1 MLMSAKYI
9 ACGMIG
15 FAMIVGWNVFL
26 IKRDAAL
33 FDSAHARACQQM
45 RSFHPDCQATP

>member
-1 MLMSAKYI
+1 MDRKNTALILAAI
-9 ACGMIG
+9 A
-15 FAMIVGWNVFL
+15 AIVGWNAFL

-33 FDSAHARACQQM
+33 FDAAHAQACHQV